1 MDMLRMGPD
10 GQLLLQA
17 VLLSALIALLTW
29 RRVSPTRGLLATIAG
44 VLAVVAWQSF
54 ALEFS
59 TPGRH
64 YLVASFVMV
73 PTTVLL
79 GASRAAWLARR
90 AWLLL
95 LLGPVAFAGCY
106 VGLCYCAVEL
116 MGV

>member
-1 MDMLRMGPD
+1 MDILRMGPD
-10 GQLLLQA
+10 GQLLLLA
-17 VLLSALIALLTW
+17 VLLSALIAVLTW
-29 RRVSPTRGLLATIAG
+29 RRGSLTRLLLATIVG
-44 VLAVVAWQSF
+44 LLAVVAWQSF
-54 ALEFS
+54 ALESS

-64 YLVASFVMV
+64 FLVTLFVLV
-73 PTTVLL
+73 PTGIML
-79 GASRAAWLARR
+79 GVSRAAWLARR